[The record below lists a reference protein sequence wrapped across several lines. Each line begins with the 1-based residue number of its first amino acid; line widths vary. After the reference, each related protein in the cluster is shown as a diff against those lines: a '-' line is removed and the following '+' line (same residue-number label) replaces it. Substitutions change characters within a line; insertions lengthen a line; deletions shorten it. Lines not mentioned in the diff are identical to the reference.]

1 MREKILTSIYESDN
15 IQRYINLLDL
25 YIDIDPTGFQKY
37 ILIPL
42 LDNFVSYYNSLRYI
56 KPNLPKLSVD
66 VRLGYLFGHSFVI
79 GKQENGDHLFEENFG
94 ECFKKKYG
102 IKVKTVT
109 LFHPMY
115 YVADCYHKEAYILNL
130 LKDKEPELF
139 SHHKKESIKD
149 IFIVKDGFLVDDI
162 KSNSNSVDDFDNLN
176 SFIGNAGNFLYL
188 DIDKVML
195 FLDKLKT
202 TLSKGYDLE
211 DLCDGL

>member
-1 MREKILTSIYESDN
+1 M
-15 IQRYINLLDL
+15 DL

-42 LDNFVSYYNSLRYI
+42 LDNFVSYYNSLKYI

-79 GKQENGDHLFEENFG
+79 GKQGNGDHLFEENFG

-102 IKVKTVT
+102 IKVKSVT

-130 LKDKEPELF
+130 LKDKEPDLF
-139 SHHKKESIKD
+139 SHHKGAIKD
-149 IFIVKDGFLVDDI
+149 SFFVKDSFLVDDI
-162 KSNSNSVDDFDNLN
+162 KSNSNSVDDFDSLN
-176 SFIGNAGNFLYL
+176 SFIGNAAHFLYL
-188 DIDKVML
+188 DIDKVIP
-195 FLDKLKT
+195 FLDKLRS
-202 TLSKGYDLE
+202 TLSNGYDLE